1 METEKAN
8 PACIVLNFLV
18 AHNEKEISFKNR
30 YLYKISE
37 SVPDEVRLEDFMDQ
51 NCPSLVDKAKQLG
64 FENVEYRQHEI
75 LLRKNKKFNDIQD
88 LRIDS
93 LSFPEILKFEGI
105 SLWQFITE
113 RCYDAYPREIIEII
127 EYVTELI
134 EKFNPEKLRVL
145 GKLKNPQRTVLEL
158 IAEHYKKEISFFN
171 ISAPVNTGNQEADN
185 KLFSVDPAYKKLEE
199 SNRVL
204 LLSLP
209 RAWTKKCDG
218 VEIDLYYEAFKAFFK
233 EKQWEPI
240 RIDVPYYFSIRGSK
254 KEYIDSC
261 KIGEKGG
268 FPTILFDEYYEDKI
282 AEIGEKYKNIFEQN
296 FNYFSKTREF
306 RSAFTWKG
314 ISFFKPLFDFWR
326 NLFVDYLAKQCVTA
340 ILTSRRILRL
350 LKPKVIFAVYEVG
363 AFARAMIIEAHR
375 MGTPSIGLA
384 HSVILP
390 ENSYY
395 GNKNVSN
402 NPNLGKGFYGFI
414 IPTKTLV
421 FWNHDKEV
429 LTKTLYYP
437 EDAVFVL
444 GFDWK
449 LLNRNC
455 EALRK
460 DKIEVLKKEWFSG
473 SKKIALILTQLST
486 LEAVS
491 WIVKK
496 LDPSKYSIV
505 VKLHPF
511 DKNEHLYYK
520 TFTENNFEVKVIR
533 DYLYESIEMAD
544 LIFAPRYSS
553 VVLDCMALEKRFFVY
568 KAFDAGYA
576 LPWEDYVKDMSEL
589 DDYDE
594 KVSEGDTKKIHS
606 FFRDVGCD
614 RNISIN
620 SLNAKLSKVFD
631 RIFENGL
638 ATNKVKTISDK
649 INPSAKVI
657 DSTLSGDINIG
668 EGALVKDAH
677 LFGNITIGKYSTV
690 NGPNTDIFC
699 SRHSVKIGN
708 FCSIS
713 RNVSIQEYDHITD
726 RCTTYFILHHI
737 FGEDWTKETVS
748 KGSIEI
754 GNDVWIGTQCI
765 IVSGVKIG
773 DGAVIGA
780 NSVVTK
786 DIPPYAFAVGSP
798 AKVIK
803 YRFEENIIEKLL
815 KIKWWDWPI
824 EKIRNNRAL
833 FDGKLTLDKLN
844 NINHDIYPGEISDGQ
859 MSIGSE
865 RVSTIIPVYN
875 REKTIERAIVSAL
888 NQICPVYE
896 IIVVDDCSTDN
907 TVQIVEELACR
918 DSRVKLICH
927 DVNKGAQAARNTGI
941 RNATGDW
948 IAFLDSDDE
957 WLTEKTKKQLNVALR
972 QGVCAVHSEFLRRN
986 HDATKS
992 TLQKVSPYC
1001 GDIYADILTKPG
1013 PGFPSLLVKKEC
1025 LERIGLLD
1033 ESIISWQEWDTF
1045 IRLAKYFEFG
1055 FVSEP
1060 CFIWH
1065 WHEGH
1070 KISDDKRKEAE
1081 GYYQIVEK
1089 HADEIIKYAGTKAL
1103 MNHYM
1108 ITLKKFMALNAYEKF
1123 QQVKVKLKALIDSE
1137 KKELIINSGVKEIPN
1152 RMY

>member
-1 METEKAN
+1 MSTHKSLLRRPGNIKKEKEMETEKAH
-8 PACIVLNFLV
+8 PTCIVLNFLV

-37 SVPDEVRLEDFMDQ
+37 SLPDEVHLEDFMDH

-75 LLRKNKKFNDIQD
+75 LLRKNKIFNDIQD

-105 SLWQFITE
+105 SLWQFVTE

-134 EKFNPEKLRVL
+134 KKFNPEKLRVF
-145 GKLKNPQRTVLEL
+145 GKLKNPQRAVLEL

-199 SNRVL
+199 GERFAFRDYISSVRKYFPESQPSNRVL
-204 LLSLP
+204 LLSYP
-209 RAWTKKCDG
+209 RVWTKNCDG
-218 VEIDLYYEAFKAFFK
+218 VEIDLYYEAFKTFFK

-240 RIDVPYYFSIRGSK
+240 RLDVPYYFSIKGSK

-261 KIGEKGG
+261 KIGDKGG
-268 FPTILFDEYYEDKI
+268 FPTIFFDEFYEDKI
-282 AEIGEKYKNIFEQN
+282 GEIGEKYKNIFEQN
-296 FNYFSKTREF
+296 FNYFSKTKEF
-306 RSAFTWKG
+306 RTAFTWKG
-314 ISFFKPLFDFWR
+314 ISFFKPLFVFWR

-390 ENSYY
+390 ENPYY
-395 GNKNVSN
+395 SNKNVSN
-402 NPNLGKGFYGFI
+402 NPNLGKGFYGFV

-429 LTKTLYYP
+429 LTKKLYYP
-437 EDAVFVL
+437 EDAISVL

-460 DKIEVLKKEWFSG
+460 HKIEVLKKEWFSG

-486 LEAVS
+486 LEVVS

-496 LDPSKYSIV
+496 LDPSKYSIL

-568 KAFDAGYA
+568 KAFDVGYA
-576 LPWEDYVKDMSEL
+576 FPWEDYVKDMSEL

-594 KVSEGDTKKIHS
+594 KVSEEDTKKNHS

-614 RNISIN
+614 RNISIK
-620 SLNAKLSKVFD
+620 SFSTKLHRVFD
-631 RIFENGL
+631 N
-638 ATNKVKTISDK
+638 ISVVE
-649 INPSAKVI
+649 AKGV
-657 DSTLSGDINIG
+657 DDLSVDM
-668 EGALVKDAH
+668 
-677 LFGNITIGKYSTV
+677 
-690 NGPNTDIFC
+690 
-699 SRHSVKIGN
+699 
-708 FCSIS
+708 
-713 RNVSIQEYDHITD
+713 
-726 RCTTYFILHHI
+726 
-737 FGEDWTKETVS
+737 TVS
-748 KGSIEI
+748 
-754 GNDVWIGTQCI
+754 
-765 IVSGVKIG
+765 
-773 DGAVIGA
+773 A
-780 NSVVTK
+780 
-786 DIPPYAFAVGSP
+786 
-798 AKVIK
+798 
-803 YRFEENIIEKLL
+803 
-815 KIKWWDWPI
+815 
-824 EKIRNNRAL
+824 
-833 FDGKLTLDKLN
+833 
-844 NINHDIYPGEISDGQ
+844 
-859 MSIGSE
+859 
-865 RVSTIIPVYN
+865 IIPVYN
-875 REKTIERAIVSAL
+875 RQKTIERAIVSAL
-888 NQICPVYE
+888 QQNYPVHE

-907 TVQIVEELACR
+907 TVQIVEELACW

-927 DVNKGAQAARNTGI
+927 NTNKGAQAARNTGI
-941 RNATGDW
+941 RSATGEW

-957 WLTEKTKKQLNVALR
+957 WLSEKIERQLSLAVNKDVP
-972 QGVCAVHSEFLRRN
+972 AVHGEFFKQYDDGSSGN
-986 HDATKS
+986 I
-992 TLQKVSPYC
+992 QKVPPYS
-1001 GDIYADILTKPG
+1001 GNIYADILARPG
-1013 PGFPSLLVKKEC
+1013 IGFCSLLVRKEC

-1033 ESIISWQEWDTF
+1033 ETIISWQEWDTF

-1060 CFIWH
+1060 CFIWY

-1070 KISDDKRKEAE
+1070 TISKDKHKEAK

-1089 HADEIIKYAGTKAL
+1089 HADEIIKYAGTEAL

-1108 ITLKKFMALNAYEKF
+1108 ITLERLKALTAYEEF

-1137 KKELIINSGVKEIPN
+1137 KKELTINGGVKDSTWCL
-1152 RMY
+1152 

>member
-1 METEKAN
+1 METEKAH
-8 PACIVLNFLV
+8 PACTVLNFLA

-37 SVPDEVRLEDFMDQ
+37 STPDEVHLEDFMDQ

-75 LLRKNKKFNDIQD
+75 LLRKNEIFNDIQD

-105 SLWQFITE
+105 SLWQFVTE

-145 GKLKNPQRTVLEL
+145 GKLKNPQRAVLEL

-171 ISAPVNTGNQEADN
+171 ISAPINTGNQEADN

-199 SNRVL
+199 GDRFAVRDYILSIRRALQERQIKDNVL
-204 LLSLP
+204 LLGY
-209 RAWTKKCDG
+209 ATFWTKDTDE
-218 VEIDLYYEAFKAFFK
+218 VETDKYYDAFKTFFK
-233 EKQWEPI
+233 QKGWEGV
-240 RIDVPYYFSIRGSK
+240 RLELPYYFLVDGK
-254 KEYIDSC
+254 KEYIDDLVT
-261 KIGEKGG
+261 GARGG
-268 FPTILFDEYYEDKI
+268 FPTIFFDEYYEDKI

-296 FNYFSKTREF
+296 FNYFSKTKEF

-350 LKPKVIFAVYEVG
+350 LKPKVIFAIYEVG

-402 NPNLGKGFYGFI
+402 NPNLGKGFYGFVV
-414 IPTKTLV
+414 PTKTLV

-460 DKIEVLKKEWFSG
+460 RKIEVLKKEWFSG

-496 LDPSKYSIV
+496 LDPSKYSIL

-568 KAFDAGYA
+568 KAFDVGYA
-576 LPWEDYVKDMSEL
+576 FPWEDYVKDMSEL

-594 KVSEGDTKKIHS
+594 KVSEEDTKKIHS

-614 RNISIN
+614 RNITIESF
-620 SLNAKLSKVFD
+620 NAKLHQVFD
-631 RIFENGL
+631 ELAGAAPALKKALEFTPNYTPADNNAEIAVFQTKKLEQAAGSLEQAYPSDSGLVSAGKNL
-638 ATNKVKTISDK
+638 ATVAKEADRVDKAENIYSDSPRQW
-649 INPSAKVI
+649 PSDNEICAELETKSVA
-657 DSTLSGDINIG
+657 SSVPCESET
-668 EGALVKDAH
+668 A
-677 LFGNITIGKYSTV
+677 T
-690 NGPNTDIFC
+690 TDI
-699 SRHSVKIGN
+699 G
-708 FCSIS
+708 
-713 RNVSIQEYDHITD
+713 T
-726 RCTTYFILHHI
+726 
-737 FGEDWTKETVS
+737 GTVT
-748 KGSIEI
+748 ERELLRFQ
-754 GNDVWIGTQCI
+754 NDL
-765 IVSGVKIG
+765 
-773 DGAVIGA
+773 
-780 NSVVTK
+780 
-786 DIPPYAFAVGSP
+786 Y
-798 AKVIK
+798 
-803 YRFEENIIEKLL
+803 
-815 KIKWWDWPI
+815 
-824 EKIRNNRAL
+824 
-833 FDGKLTLDKLN
+833 
-844 NINHDIYPGEISDGQ
+844 
-859 MSIGSE
+859 
-865 RVSTIIPVYN
+865 
-875 REKTIERAIVSAL
+875 
-888 NQICPVYE
+888 
-896 IIVVDDCSTDN
+896 
-907 TVQIVEELACR
+907 
-918 DSRVKLICH
+918 
-927 DVNKGAQAARNTGI
+927 
-941 RNATGDW
+941 
-948 IAFLDSDDE
+948 
-957 WLTEKTKKQLNVALR
+957 KQLNVNYDNFFPKIYENESPYFKNRPIMQQIKRISFELSNICNYAYCHKKCPLHGQKEKIVLPSR
-972 QGVCAVHSEFLRRN
+972 IVRETIDEVAQINYDGVFAFHIYSEPLIDPRLFSFMIYSKTKCPKSKTLILTNGFYFNQRIAAELAELGIWILAVTAYSRSEFNRLSALDVKIPYYVFESKLDDRQNIYDSMPVNIKTSCFAPVGDVSVACTGDVVLCCLDWKRRHRFGN
-986 HDATKS
+986 LTRES
-992 TLQKVSPYC
+992 LYS
-1001 GDIYADILTKPG
+1001 ILN
-1013 PGFPSLLVKKEC
+1013 KKET
-1025 LERIGLLD
+1025 LEVYNSL
-1033 ESIISWQEWDTF
+1033 
-1045 IRLAKYFEFG
+1045 IRGE
-1055 FVSEP
+1055 
-1060 CFIWH
+1060 
-1065 WHEGH
+1065 
-1070 KISDDKRKEAE
+1070 RKLYLCRRCNWA
-1081 GYYQIVEK
+1081 
-1089 HADEIIKYAGTKAL
+1089 
-1103 MNHYM
+1103 
-1108 ITLKKFMALNAYEKF
+1108 
-1123 QQVKVKLKALIDSE
+1123 
-1137 KKELIINSGVKEIPN
+1137 
-1152 RMY
+1152 R

>member
-1 METEKAN
+1 METEKAH
-8 PACIVLNFLV
+8 PTCTVLNFLA
-18 AHNEKEISFKNR
+18 AHNEKEMSFKNR

-37 SVPDEVRLEDFMDQ
+37 STPDEVYLEDFMDQ

-105 SLWQFITE
+105 SLWQFVTE

-145 GKLKNPQRTVLEL
+145 GKLKNPQRAVLEL

-185 KLFSVDPAYKKLEE
+185 KLFSVEPDYKKLEE
-199 SNRVL
+199 RERFAVRDYISSVQKYFPQSQPSNRVL
-204 LLSLP
+204 LLSFP
-209 RAWTKKCDG
+209 RVWTKNCDG

-240 RIDVPYYFSIRGSK
+240 RVDVPYYFTIQGSK

-268 FPTILFDEYYEDKI
+268 FPTIFFDEYYDD
-282 AEIGEKYKNIFEQN
+282 EIVQVGERYRRIFERN

-306 RSAFTWKG
+306 RTAFTWKG
-314 ISFFKPLFDFWR
+314 ISFFQPLYDFWR

-390 ENSYY
+390 ENPYY

-402 NPNLGKGFYGFI
+402 NPNLGKGFYGFVV
-414 IPTKTLV
+414 PTKTLV

-460 DKIEVLKKEWFSG
+460 HKIEVLKKEWFSG

-496 LDPSKYSIV
+496 LDPSKYSIL

-568 KAFDAGYA
+568 KAFDVGYT
-576 LPWEDYVKDMSEL
+576 LPWEDYVKDMSEI

-594 KVSEGDTKKIHS
+594 KVSEEDSKRIHS

-614 RNISIN
+614 RNITIESF
-620 SLNAKLSKVFD
+620 NAKLHQVFD
-631 RIFENGL
+631 
-638 ATNKVKTISDK
+638 
-649 INPSAKVI
+649 
-657 DSTLSGDINIG
+657 
-668 EGALVKDAH
+668 
-677 LFGNITIGKYSTV
+677 
-690 NGPNTDIFC
+690 
-699 SRHSVKIGN
+699 
-708 FCSIS
+708 
-713 RNVSIQEYDHITD
+713 
-726 RCTTYFILHHI
+726 
-737 FGEDWTKETVS
+737 
-748 KGSIEI
+748 
-754 GNDVWIGTQCI
+754 
-765 IVSGVKIG
+765 
-773 DGAVIGA
+773 
-780 NSVVTK
+780 
-786 DIPPYAFAVGSP
+786 
-798 AKVIK
+798 
-803 YRFEENIIEKLL
+803 
-815 KIKWWDWPI
+815 
-824 EKIRNNRAL
+824 
-833 FDGKLTLDKLN
+833 
-844 NINHDIYPGEISDGQ
+844 
-859 MSIGSE
+859 
-865 RVSTIIPVYN
+865 
-875 REKTIERAIVSAL
+875 
-888 NQICPVYE
+888 
-896 IIVVDDCSTDN
+896 
-907 TVQIVEELACR
+907 ELAG
-918 DSRVKLICH
+918 
-927 DVNKGAQAARNTGI
+927 GAYSQSIPQGQLYN
-941 RNATGDW
+941 
-948 IAFLDSDDE
+948 
-957 WLTEKTKKQLNVALR
+957 TEKTASPNWDNNRVAESTKIANEAKKLLALGNSKGTAPALKKALEFTPDYIPPHNNAEVAMFQTKKIEQVAGSLKQTYPSDSGLVSAGKNLATVAKEADRIDKAENIYSDSPRQWPSDNEICAEIETKSVAGSVPCESETATTDIGTGTVTERELLRFQNDLYKQLDVNYDNYFPKIYENESPYFKNRPIMQQIKRISFELSNICNYAYCHKKCPLHGQKEKIVLPSRIVRETIDEVA
-972 QGVCAVHSEFLRRN
+972 QINYDGVFTFHIYSEPLIDPRLFSFMIYSKTKCPKSKTLILTNGFYLNQRIADELAELGIWILAVTAYSRSEFNRLSALDVKIPYYVFESKLDDRQNIYDSMPVNIKTSCFAPVGDVSVACTGDVVLCCLDWKRRHRFGN
-986 HDATKS
+986 LTRES
-992 TLQKVSPYC
+992 LYS
-1001 GDIYADILTKPG
+1001 ILN
-1013 PGFPSLLVKKEC
+1013 KKET
-1025 LERIGLLD
+1025 LEVYNSL
-1033 ESIISWQEWDTF
+1033 
-1045 IRLAKYFEFG
+1045 IRGE
-1055 FVSEP
+1055 
-1060 CFIWH
+1060 
-1065 WHEGH
+1065 
-1070 KISDDKRKEAE
+1070 RKLYLCRRCNWA
-1081 GYYQIVEK
+1081 
-1089 HADEIIKYAGTKAL
+1089 
-1103 MNHYM
+1103 
-1108 ITLKKFMALNAYEKF
+1108 
-1123 QQVKVKLKALIDSE
+1123 
-1137 KKELIINSGVKEIPN
+1137 
-1152 RMY
+1152 R